1 MPLYHAPLAGYQID
15 EEMAQSQLRQAQA
28 QEAGLKV
35 QQLKKAIADK
45 SAVDKLKTSVYNKIN
60 QQVQAPQG
68 QGPNVT
74 QNLMP
79 GESGGMPTDMP
90 GFQTTDFWKG
100 MGAEQAQPQPM
111 AQQPMAPMQPAQ
123 ESTNIAQNLSS
134 SMSNFDN
141 LAKQIREN
149 EAMISELR
157 SKGYHDE
164 ADRYADRNLALQDKA
179 RAAHKE
185 LIDSSIKTMDIAGSL
200 ANGYLKAIEENPQAE
215 DMAWGRFVTQMQM
228 NGIPS
233 SDLGRTPRDLRAAT
247 AQQILNEAE
256 GGKERAMLQREQL
269 RQLSMD
275 NRAKASNALRAKS
288 IALQDRSEARKRS
301 NFETKR
307 NETLDQNEYKNNQ
320 TKLNTLISSTQR
332 DRQDVE
338 QQIDDISM
346 RLNGLRTGTILTDSG
361 GAKLT
366 KDARMA
372 EVEMLTDQLTQLEKQ
387 RQNLNSEVDDYQS
400 QLKSLKLKPGSR
412 ETAPIAGSNQP
423 KPKADKNTLPESA
436 RAQLRENVNTTFA
449 NGQTWTLMDGKAVR
463 VK

>member
-68 QGPNVT
+68 QGVNVT

-90 GFQTTDFWKG
+90 GFQSTDFWKG
-100 MGAEQAQPQPM
+100 MGAEQAQAQPM
-111 AQQPMAPMQPAQ
+111 AGMAPTQPAQ
-123 ESTNIAQNLSS
+123 QAPEATNIAQNLSS
-134 SMSNFDN
+134 SMSNFDS

-149 EAMISELR
+149 EAVISELR

-164 ADRYADRNLALQDKA
+164 ADRYADRNIVLQDKA

-200 ANGYLKAIEENPQAE
+200 ANGYLRAVEENPQAE
-215 DMAWGRFVTQMQM
+215 DMAWGRFITQMQM

-256 GGKERAMLQREQL
+256 SGKERAMLQREQL
-269 RQLSMD
+269 RQESMN
-275 NRAKASNALRAKS
+275 NRAEVSNALRSKS
-288 IALQDRSEARKRS
+288 LALQERSEARKRS

-307 NETLDQNEYKNNQ
+307 NEALDQNEFKNNQ

-372 EVEMLTDQLTQLEKQ
+372 EVDMLTEQLTQLEKQ
-387 RQNLNSEVDDYQS
+387 RQNLSAEVDDYQT
-400 QLKSLKLKPGSR
+400 QLKSLKLKPGSK
-412 ETAPIAGSNQP
+412 ETAPTPSTTQS
-423 KPKADKNTLPESA
+423 KPKADKASILKGAKDAIARGANPEQVKA
-436 RAQLRENVNTTFA
+436 RYKELTGEEYP
-449 NGQTWTLMDGKAVR
+449 G
-463 VK
+463 